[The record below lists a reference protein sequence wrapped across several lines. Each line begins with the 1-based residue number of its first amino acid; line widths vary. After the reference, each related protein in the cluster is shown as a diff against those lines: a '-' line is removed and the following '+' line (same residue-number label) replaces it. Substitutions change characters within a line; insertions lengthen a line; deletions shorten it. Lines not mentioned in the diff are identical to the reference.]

1 MNAVKREIS
10 ARIRALAG
18 KYPVIAVTGPRQS
31 GKSTL
36 VRSLFPKKPYIT
48 LENPDDRQAALDDPR
63 TFLANY
69 PHGAVIDEAQQ
80 APELFS
86 YIQGIVDDKQIPG
99 MFVLSGSQNFLL
111 MQNIS
116 QSLAGRVAICNLLP
130 FSISELKQAEYDIDT
145 PDDFMFH
152 GGYPRIHASGIDPI
166 DFYPYY
172 IQTYLERDVRLLKNI
187 SDQAAFYNFIRLC
200 AGRVGQELN
209 MNSLATDAGIS
220 VNTVKS
226 WLEILQTSFVI
237 FLLQP
242 YYKNLSKRVMKT
254 PKLYF
259 YDTGLVCNLLG
270 IHEKKQLEK
279 HYLRGSVFENMMV
292 CETMKTFYNQC
303 RPAPLYFWKDSSGKE
318 VDMVIE
324 LDAETIIIAEIK
336 SGATR
341 NRDFFKNTG
350 YLGKLMELK
359 SPNIAVLYG
368 GDETLHTGLGKFVSW
383 NSVRSWVH
391 ALQKGK

>member
-116 QSLAGRVAICNLLP
+116 QSL
-130 FSISELKQAEYDIDT
+130 
-145 PDDFMFH
+145 
-152 GGYPRIHASGIDPI
+152 
-166 DFYPYY
+166 
-172 IQTYLERDVRLLKNI
+172 
-187 SDQAAFYNFIRLC
+187 
-200 AGRVGQELN
+200 
-209 MNSLATDAGIS
+209 
-220 VNTVKS
+220 
-226 WLEILQTSFVI
+226 
-237 FLLQP
+237 
-242 YYKNLSKRVMKT
+242 
-254 PKLYF
+254 
-259 YDTGLVCNLLG
+259 
-270 IHEKKQLEK
+270 
-279 HYLRGSVFENMMV
+279 
-292 CETMKTFYNQC
+292 
-303 RPAPLYFWKDSSGKE
+303 
-318 VDMVIE
+318 
-324 LDAETIIIAEIK
+324 
-336 SGATR
+336 
-341 NRDFFKNTG
+341 
-350 YLGKLMELK
+350 
-359 SPNIAVLYG
+359 
-368 GDETLHTGLGKFVSW
+368 
-383 NSVRSWVH
+383 
-391 ALQKGK
+391 